1 VFPWGPTPRRH
12 SSEDDEDDDEEAQ
25 EAAEEDDEEDEE
37 QDDVRIRDAVGS
49 FSELD
54 HGMQG
59 AKSDVRDR
67 FMSCG
72 DDEDGS
78 FSRRSADQMSNPPIA
93 VTVNFN
99 TEWMYFSSLAS
110 LSHVSASSHAI
121 RLILTFLIYFSACA
135 PCLRGFGYLPAR
147 VRTISVINP
156 ERSGSDGDT
165 YM

>member
-1 VFPWGPTPRRH
+1 MLHIFVSHAQIPPLVPPLVFPWGPIPRRH
-12 SSEDDEDDDEEAQ
+12 SSEDDEDEEEEAQ

-78 FSRRSADQMSNPPIA
+78 FGRRSADQMSNPPIA
-93 VTVNFN
+93 VTVNYKIQF
-99 TEWMYFSSLAS
+99 LLLL
-110 LSHVSASSHAI
+110 LSPPFRISAH
-121 RLILTFLIYFSACA
+121 FLIPF
-135 PCLRGFGYLPAR
+135 
-147 VRTISVINP
+147 
-156 ERSGSDGDT
+156 D
-165 YM
+165 